1 MNSLFERLTAPQM
14 SRQAPQMS
22 RQATR
27 RENAAHKFAAIKRHL
42 ETLLNT
48 RQGCSQ
54 SSPTLGLRDFNGHD
68 LSGGELLEQVSRD
81 IRQTLQRFEP
91 RISVSALRAVADADC
106 PLELHVVLEC
116 HVQVNDRAEQ
126 LQLELLINGHSR
138 YTQVR

>member
-1 MNSLFERLTAPQM
+1 MNSLFERLKTPQM
-14 SRQAPQMS
+14 N

-27 RENAAHKFAAIKRHL
+27 REHAAHKFAAIKCHL
-42 ETLLNT
+42 QTLLNS

-54 SSPTLGLRDFNGHD
+54 SSPALGLRDFNGHD
-68 LSGGELLEQVSRD
+68 LSGGELLELVSRD
-81 IRQTLQRFEP
+81 IRQTLQHFEP

-106 PLELHVVLEC
+106 PLELRILLEC
-116 HVQVNDRAEQ
+116 QVQVNDRAEQ